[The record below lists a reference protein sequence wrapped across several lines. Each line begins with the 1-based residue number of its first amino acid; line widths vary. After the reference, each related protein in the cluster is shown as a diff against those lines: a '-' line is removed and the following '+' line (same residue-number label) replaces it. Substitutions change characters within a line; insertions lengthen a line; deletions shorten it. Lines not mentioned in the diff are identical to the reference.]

1 MSVSQ
6 LTLVAAVGSLAFE
19 KIVHENRA
27 LRHERELLNQ
37 KLGKSKVITRV
48 N

>member
-6 LTLVAAVGSLAFE
+6 LCVAAVGSLAFE

-37 KLGKSKVITRV
+37 KLGKSKVVTCA